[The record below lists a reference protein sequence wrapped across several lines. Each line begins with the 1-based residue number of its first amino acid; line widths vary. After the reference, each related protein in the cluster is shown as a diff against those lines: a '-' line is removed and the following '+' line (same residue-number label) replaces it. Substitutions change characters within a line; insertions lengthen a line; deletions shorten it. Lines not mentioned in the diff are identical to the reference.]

1 MWVVV
6 IHEYLSKQFS
16 RQLFLPF
23 ENSSVPTAFNSSIYC
38 NICVHIITLPSSA
51 SWCHLPNIFKQQQ
64 KNEITLRLKFKY
76 LWCCSFNRLPWFG
89 CFSVGTDE
97 SGSFLNL
104 FCTEACEV
112 FSPQSAASS
121 TSKTFRGKSRILI
134 FLKRCYWLAFCHLS
148 EISEYLQ
155 VFLRIRCPLSS

>member
-1 MWVVV
+1 MNIFQNSFHANSFYLLKIRQFQRPL
-6 IHEYLSKQFS
+6 IH
-16 RQLFLPF
+16 PF
-23 ENSSVPTAFNSSIYC
+23 TVTFD
-38 NICVHIITLPSSA
+38 CVHIITLPSSA

-97 SGSFLNL
+97 SGSFLNM